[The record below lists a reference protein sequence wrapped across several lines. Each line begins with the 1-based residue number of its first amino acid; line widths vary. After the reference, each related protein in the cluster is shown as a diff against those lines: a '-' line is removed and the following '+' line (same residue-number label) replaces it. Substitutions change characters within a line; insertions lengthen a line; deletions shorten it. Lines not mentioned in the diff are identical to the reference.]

1 MKIFELQGK
10 EIKELD
16 WVEAV
21 ILNKKEVEE
30 HIEMDPNIV
39 SDPDEL
45 YKWTY

>member
-1 MKIFELQGK
+1 MKIFELQVNS
-10 EIKELD
+10 IKELD

-30 HIEMDPNIV
+30 YIPTDSNII

-45 YKWTY
+45 YGWTH